1 MKGVPKECKS
11 RTTGCVFGTLGHC
24 GQTKNP
30 SNHQTN
36 HGQGTP
42 KCGCYVA
49 SLPML
54 RERPGCGGQRLALLW
69 SKMSRPNMQHHF
81 PGCAILPGSI
91 NPYLTAWAY
100 ELRMLFRNSLDLAHA
115 QLNLPTHAVTIC
127 HKSVASLP
135 AHRSWSDPESQQ
147 EGRLELVPRELYNQS
162 GYGSTCRGPMRS
174 NIVDGSWL
182 FGVLNCWTFKNESA
196 IALWILNICGL
207 ETLSHPRHWAPLSS
221 CVAGVLAYR
230 PVAPAGLD
238 ARTLTSTG
246 AAFEILQL
254 ATHFG

>member
-54 RERPGCGGQRLALLW
+54 RERPGCGGQGLALLW

-81 PGCAILPGSI
+81 LGCAIVPGSI
-91 NPYLTAWAY
+91 NPYPTAWAY
-100 ELRMLFRNSLDLAHA
+100 WSLNKGC
-115 QLNLPTHAVTIC
+115 NLVI
-127 HKSVASLP
+127 
-135 AHRSWSDPESQQ
+135 
-147 EGRLELVPRELYNQS
+147 
-162 GYGSTCRGPMRS
+162 
-174 NIVDGSWL
+174 I
-182 FGVLNCWTFKNESA
+182 
-196 IALWILNICGL
+196 ILNWPMPNS
-207 ETLSHPRHWAPLSS
+207 TYPHMLSQYVTNPSRLYPLT
-221 CVAGVLAYR
+221 A
-230 PVAPAGLD
+230 AGL
-238 ARTLTSTG
+238 TLNHNKRADWNLCHVSCTIKVAMAPHAG
-246 AAFEILQL
+246 GPWEAI
-254 ATHFG
+254 

>member
-81 PGCAILPGSI
+81 LGCAILPGSI
-91 NPYLTAWAY
+91 NPYPTAWAY

-127 HKSVASLP
+127 HKSVVSLP
-135 AHRSWSDPESQQ
+135 AHRN
-147 EGRLELVPRELYNQS
+147 LL
-162 GYGSTCRGPMRS
+162 T
-174 NIVDGSWL
+174 
-182 FGVLNCWTFKNESA
+182 A
-196 IALWILNICGL
+196 
-207 ETLSHPRHWAPLSS
+207 
-221 CVAGVLAYR
+221 
-230 PVAPAGLD
+230 AGL
-238 ARTLTSTG
+238 TLNHNKRADWNLCHVSCTIKVAMAPHAG
-246 AAFEILQL
+246 GPWEAI
-254 ATHFG
+254 

>member
-54 RERPGCGGQRLALLW
+54 RERPGCGGQGLALLW

-81 PGCAILPGSI
+81 LGCAILPGSI
-91 NPYLTAWAY
+91 NPYPTAWAY
-100 ELRMLFRNSLDLAHA
+100 WSLNKGC
-115 QLNLPTHAVTIC
+115 NLVI
-127 HKSVASLP
+127 
-135 AHRSWSDPESQQ
+135 
-147 EGRLELVPRELYNQS
+147 
-162 GYGSTCRGPMRS
+162 
-174 NIVDGSWL
+174 I
-182 FGVLNCWTFKNESA
+182 
-196 IALWILNICGL
+196 ILNWPMPNS
-207 ETLSHPRHWAPLSS
+207 TYPHMLSQYVTSPSRLYPLTATRSPQLVWPWITTRGQTGTCATWAVQSKWLW
-221 CVAGVLAYR
+221 LHMQ
-230 PVAPAGLD
+230 
-238 ARTLTSTG
+238 G
-246 AAFEILQL
+246 AHEKQYSWW
-254 ATHFG
+254 